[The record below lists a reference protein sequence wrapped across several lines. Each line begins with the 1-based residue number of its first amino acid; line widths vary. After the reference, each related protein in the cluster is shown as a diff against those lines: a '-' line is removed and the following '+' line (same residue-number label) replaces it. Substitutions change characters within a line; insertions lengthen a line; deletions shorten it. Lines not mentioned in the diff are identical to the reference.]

1 VSARQE
7 ERRWW
12 YLESEEDLTR
22 WDTLF
27 ACLLIIAFVG
37 VPPYFTDSTL
47 IRWLAPVAF
56 FVVLF
61 VIAKIRLEMTKR
73 ALSDG

>member
-12 YLESEEDLTR
+12 YLESGDDFTR

-37 VPPYFTDSTL
+37 VPPYLTDSTL

-61 VIAKIRLEMTKR
+61 VIARIRLEMTKR
-73 ALSDG
+73 ALSDR